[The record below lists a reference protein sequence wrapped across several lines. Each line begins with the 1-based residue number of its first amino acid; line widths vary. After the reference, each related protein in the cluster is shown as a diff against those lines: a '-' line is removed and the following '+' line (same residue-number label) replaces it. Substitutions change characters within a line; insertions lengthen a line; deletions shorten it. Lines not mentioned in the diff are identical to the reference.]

1 MLKRGQN
8 RKRCVFFLLRF
19 SFRAAVTLT
28 LRTREVGQLLCAWFS
43 PIAKKK
49 KKKKTATYIGFRA
62 PSSHVGSLRLVF
74 IMQAQETQSII

>member
-49 KKKKTATYIGFRA
+49 HQKTATYIGFRA